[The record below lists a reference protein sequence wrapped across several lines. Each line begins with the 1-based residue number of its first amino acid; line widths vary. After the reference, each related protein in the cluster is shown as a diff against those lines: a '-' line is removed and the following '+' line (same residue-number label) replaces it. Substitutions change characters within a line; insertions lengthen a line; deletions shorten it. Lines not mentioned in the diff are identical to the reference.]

1 MEASK
6 NEGDV
11 AREIAGMLLKI
22 GAIKINT
29 ENPFTWS
36 SGWLSPIYCDNR
48 LALSYPSIRNYIKKQ
63 LAETVNFYFPI
74 VEAIAGVATA
84 GIPQGA
90 LVADLLGLPFL
101 YIRSKAKG
109 HGLENLVEGK
119 VVREQRVV
127 ILEDLVSTGGS
138 SLNAAEALKSKGMQV
153 LGMVA
158 IFSYG
163 FEISNKNFRHAGVEL
178 HTLSN
183 YQILIEEAINQ
194 NYVSGEKLALLQ
206 SWREAPDQWKP

>member
-63 LAETVNFYFPI
+63 LAEAVNFYFPI

-138 SLNAAEALKSKGMQV
+138 SLNAAEALKSNGMQV

-206 SWREAPDQWKP
+206 SWREAPDKWKP